1 MNDSVTRNSVVPSLP
16 AKAADQKYCFA
27 CGHLQHAS
35 SAVCPKCGAP
45 QAATPA
51 VSNAASAA
59 ESPRLAPS
67 DHVFCRGCAAPIH
80 KQAPTC
86 PKCGAPQASGQ
97 TSSRSGKDKVT
108 AGVLALFLGGFG
120 AHKFYLGSPIL
131 GLFYLFF
138 CWTFIPAFIALI
150 EGIYYLTMSE
160 ESFSM
165 KYR

>member
-1 MNDSVTRNSVVPSLP
+1 MNQSATNESAVPALP
-16 AKAADQKYCFA
+16 TKSADQKYCFA

-35 SAVCPKCGAP
+35 STVCPKCGAP
-45 QAATPA
+45 QAATPV
-51 VSNAASAA
+51 VSSPAPSS
-59 ESPRLAPS
+59 ESSRLAPS
-67 DHVFCRGCAAPIH
+67 NHVFCRGCAAPIH
-80 KQAPTC
+80 KDAPAC
-86 PKCGAPQASGQ
+86 PKCGAPQASAS
-97 TSSRSGKDKVT
+97 TTPKSGKDKVT

-160 ESFSM
+160 ESFSA